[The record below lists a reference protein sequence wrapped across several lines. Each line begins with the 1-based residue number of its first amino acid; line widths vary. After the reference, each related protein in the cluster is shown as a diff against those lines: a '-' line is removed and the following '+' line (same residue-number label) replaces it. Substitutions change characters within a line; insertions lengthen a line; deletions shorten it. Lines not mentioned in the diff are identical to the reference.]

1 MLQGRF
7 SLVTQFLRRSVA
19 GLAVCASVCQAFP
32 FGLYAINAN
41 GEVSGYTNALT
52 QTIGY
57 SYNDAGQVVGVD
69 YPAGTDTVI
78 DYDGAGR
85 ADTLTD
91 ASGTSSWTYN
101 AAGEVTLLDTPQG
114 EISYLYNL
122 AGQVTDMEVDNVDLT
137 EYTYD
142 AYGRFSSLTNPFA
155 ETTSVTYDSA
165 GRVSRKDLDSG
176 VYETYSYDERSRPE
190 LILVKNSSDAEI
202 DRKEYVWDA
211 ASRVTS
217 AKEGGY
223 WSYYEYDA
231 IDQLVEEEKPGLS
244 YLATY
249 TYDANGNRL
258 TRTVNSV
265 TESYVYDEADKLET
279 VSVNSNVVK
288 EFTYDAAGRT
298 TAVETGAGT
307 TSFSYDYEGRVTSIT
322 YPSTS
327 SDSYSYNGIGARV
340 SASGTSGSR
349 SYLRSGID
357 VSDFVLTDSGTDYT
371 PGVSLRASSSS
382 TFIHTGLKNSSTQSA
397 ENETIVANRVY
408 DAFGNVVSSSGT
420 WSGPFGYAG
429 DFGYQEDASGLRLL
443 GHRYYDS
450 STGRFITCD
459 PIGAGRNW
467 YEYSEGNPIG
477 RADPTGLL
485 TIAGDTSGV
494 ARLAWLAPG
503 NWSSHNGLS
512 KKRIIEML
520 IATDDD
526 SVGIWG
532 HGSSGRIYINE
543 TEYLTSTDIVNIA
556 EERERK
562 RKRKFSSFTVN
573 ECDVMQDP
581 HMVNAILQLS
591 EEASGFVGL
600 TGYTSRRSWTRPVP
614 TDKPLG
620 SPTLKKKK
628 LRPGKVS
635 SKSGDQ

>member
-1 MLQGRF
+1 M
-7 SLVTQFLRRSVA
+7 
-19 GLAVCASVCQAFP
+19 
-32 FGLYAINAN
+32 
-41 GEVSGYTNALT
+41 SGYTNALL
-52 QTIGY
+52 QTVGY

-122 AGQVTDMEVDNVDLT
+122 AGQVTNMEVDGTDLT
-137 EYTYD
+137 EYSYD

-155 ETTSVTYDSA
+155 EVTSVTFDSA

-190 LILVKNSSDAEI
+190 LILVKDSSNAEI

-231 IDQLVEEEKPGLS
+231 IDQLIEEEKPGLS

-279 VSVNSNVVK
+279 VSINSSVVK

-307 TSFSYDYEGRVTSIT
+307 TSFAYDYEGRVTSIT
-322 YPSTS
+322 YPGSS
-327 SDSYSYNGIGARV
+327 SDSYTYNGIGARV

-349 SYLRSGID
+349 SYLRNGLS
-357 VSDFVLTDSGTDYT
+357 VTAPVLSDGTADYT
-371 PGVSLRASSSS
+371 PGVSRRASSATRFSHS
-382 TFIHTGLKNSSTQSA
+382 GLKNTNSQSN
-397 ENETIVANRVY
+397 ESETIAASRVY
-408 DAFGNVVSSSGT
+408 DAFGNVVSSSGS

-450 STGRFITCD
+450 GIGRFLVFDKAHDGTNWWRYAASNSITKCD
-459 PIGAGRNW
+459 PDGRIIQFVGALVAVGAVVLLVVGLKNILESGLKRQEEAEREYDRKVRHNIGMSPVLIEETEFEAGQDLVEETYDNFV
-467 YEYSEGNPIG
+467 E
-477 RADPTGLL
+477 TGA
-485 TIAGDTSGV
+485 TAVGHAMST
-494 ARLAWLAPG
+494 APG
-503 NWSSHNGLS
+503 PIPYTDGSVLGTAVGL
-512 KKRIIEML
+512 
-520 IATDDD
+520 ATGVLNLPGASAEPPGSIFASDHYWTP
-526 SVGIWG
+526 G
-532 HGSSGRIYINE
+532 GSSIFGD
-543 TEYLTSTDIVNIA
+543 SP
-556 EERERK
+556 
-562 RKRKFSSFTVN
+562 FSKGY
-573 ECDVMQDP
+573 P
-581 HMVNAILQLS
+581 LS
-591 EEASGFVGL
+591 WPGS
-600 TGYTSRRSWTRPVP
+600 
-614 TDKPLG
+614 KPPLVFKG
-620 SPTLKKKK
+620 HL
-628 LRPGKVS
+628 
-635 SKSGDQ
+635 